1 MDSPAFRFTGPE
13 KVAENAMV
21 GGNDT
26 RGISLR
32 PEYTVYPTDA
42 EKASFILYNNSGDK
56 VYYGRDY
63 TITYEDTD
71 GVWRGLP
78 TDRIVVLIACPVKR
92 KAGESIT
99 FSRNSFRFSGV
110 LSIKR
115 ISMSLIPTPVLTT
128 FCITGVSFNASHRSL
143 SLF

>member
-1 MDSPAFRFTGPE
+1 MLNTPEKRKEFLEKVMDSPAFVLPGRRRLP
-13 KVAENAMV
+13 KNAMV

-32 PEYTVYPTDA
+32 PSIRFIRTDA

-78 TDRIVVLIACPVKR
+78 TDRIVVLIAYG
-92 KAGESIT
+92 AENGEHKTIDALFILAHANLPGRYRF
-99 FSRNSFRFSGV
+99 FS
-110 LSIKR
+110 
-115 ISMSLIPTPVLTT
+115 
-128 FCITGVSFNASHRSL
+128 
-143 SLF
+143 